1 MELYCWIRL
10 KKKKKIKECNW
21 DEVVRKCV
29 HEQAPRPGPFKFT
42 SYKVGALTATQ
53 RTKLSKWFTGL
64 PIEVRAHIQIEMIK
78 LNVEEVQ
85 EAEDKIAQSNKHDM
99 CRLVHLIEDPHAQP
113 FWEMTKQ
120 TQTLGQ
126 MDARKSH
133 ESGPELGW
141 RNLLDMFN
149 NPGVQYQNF
158 CCRYDPDPDEP
169 LGNGIRLSPPNDC
182 VPGLESIYSKCAD
195 VEPCRTVGGKERP
208 LRDVKWLRDKHS
220 SLSSECAKL
229 YKKYTG
235 SGRNEVLQEYDTMA
249 AFLKMNAKKIETWYM
264 FALLGLKGMAK
275 LGKVIPKETQIQED
289 GGGKTDLE
297 NYELKQQKAYSQKI
311 DAVRKRGYRAAQ
323 KEEIAQTARQQEL
336 EEERIKM
343 RKKVQKDKVR
353 LEKLHIKMNHQR
365 DTAIAQMKYQT
376 QERLG
381 AAKLMLEYVDNE
393 KVQAQMD
400 PQALKII
407 VASESSESPP
417 KKKKKL
423 SLKRRSTAGR
433 VIRAVKRKTIETDAQ
448 ADDTSPI
455 GKKRKVNKLVLL
467 SSQESDTVDTVRTET
482 MPSFTVT
489 REPAITKT
497 FDTDDEDE
505 DWKNLRNQKIMA
517 KVEEHLRENENK
529 ETGKARTPRT
539 RTPPSAVTV
548 ARRTLGPRR
557 DALKR
562 LSQNR
567 VRVEETKK
575 RQRLELK
582 NAPGPV
588 GVTTD
593 AQRATQMEYTLLESI
608 GEYAR
613 IRKQLEDVAGCNL
626 FLKNLIQVAKD
637 TLRGD
642 HAW

>member
-1 MELYCWIRL
+1 
-10 KKKKKIKECNW
+10 
-21 DEVVRKCV
+21 
-29 HEQAPRPGPFKFT
+29 
-42 SYKVGALTATQ
+42 
-53 RTKLSKWFTGL
+53 
-64 PIEVRAHIQIEMIK
+64 
-78 LNVEEVQ
+78 
-85 EAEDKIAQSNKHDM
+85 
-99 CRLVHLIEDPHAQP
+99 
-113 FWEMTKQ
+113 
-120 TQTLGQ
+120 
-126 MDARKSH
+126 
-133 ESGPELGW
+133 
-141 RNLLDMFN
+141 
-149 NPGVQYQNF
+149 
-158 CCRYDPDPDEP
+158 
-169 LGNGIRLSPPNDC
+169 
-182 VPGLESIYSKCAD
+182 
-195 VEPCRTVGGKERP
+195 
-208 LRDVKWLRDKHS
+208 
-220 SLSSECAKL
+220 
-229 YKKYTG
+229 
-235 SGRNEVLQEYDTMA
+235 MA

-582 NAPGPV
+582 NGNLNIQCASLFNLLILYLILSSWASGCH
-588 GVTTD
+588 D
-593 AQRATQMEYTLLESI
+593 RRATCHSD
-608 GEYAR
+608 GVH
-613 IRKQLEDVAGCNL
+613 VAGIYWGIKL
-626 FLKNLIQVAKD
+626 YIIS
-637 TLRGD
+637 T
-642 HAW
+642 